1 MMGGT
6 LLTLWLLRGVL
17 YGRMSSDVLI
27 IETVGSAFIFL
38 DSLSQRGF
46 SVSCWVRGTVG
57 GGVCLRL
64 PKIHGLSF
72 VVVQCSQQ
80 ARPLIGWHKRHAG
93 KQSRRICGIQSVWG
107 SRYR

>member
-1 MMGGT
+1 MGVMMVET
-6 LLTLWLLRGVL
+6 LLVLWLLRGVL

-57 GGVCLRL
+57 GGCDRGCLRFMDCHSWL
-64 PKIHGLSF
+64 Y
-72 VVVQCSQQ
+72 
-80 ARPLIGWHKRHAG
+80 
-93 KQSRRICGIQSVWG
+93 SRRPSCPPRLINSHPR
-107 SRYR
+107 SKHDASTNF